1 MFVWFCAFCVLLVL
15 YGYINK
21 EDQFGYKTN
30 KLGKLLLDCV
40 FPRLSIIMSFFTA
53 NKTKKVDQNT
63 DQIQLRKRASQYD
76 DSDEVAQYMADF
88 TNSGVKKN
96 NNNNNNK
103 KSIGNMLY
111 NYIVLVILVSLVAG
125 TVVCVLG
132 FLYQIAY
139 IYFEQREVYAY
150 YKGVLNS
157 CALNG
162 LDPALHPECPKARIE
177 LTFWPV
183 FRTFGTLFKGLFSLI
198 ENIGLFSFLIVV
210 GVVVFYFY
218 LQYKVLY
225 SRTVEAIKRAK
236 KIK

>member
-1 MFVWFCAFCVLLVL
+1 M
-15 YGYINK
+15 YGYINR

-30 KLGKLLLDCV
+30 KLGRLLLDFI
-40 FPRLSIIMSFFTA
+40 FPKLSVLMYLFTA
-53 NKTKKVDQNT
+53 NKTKKKEQQQPSDEM
-63 DQIQLRKRASQYD
+63 QLRKRSGAFYD
-76 DSDEVAQYMADF
+76 NSDELNQYISDY
-88 TNSGVKKN
+88 TNAGIKPTKQQ
-96 NNNNNNK
+96 

-111 NYIVLVILVSLVAG
+111 NYIVLVILVALVAG

-132 FLYQIAY
+132 FLYQIVY

-177 LTFWPV
+177 LTFWPI

-198 ENIGLFSFLIVV
+198 ENIGLFSFMIVC

-225 SRTVEAIKRAK
+225 GRTVEAIKRAK
-236 KIK
+236 KFK